1 MWKMSE
7 HFDNADLFLSL
18 KTLTAAD
25 FAELGTGMVGYV
37 GAEEDD
43 EGALKFTLRDANGAL
58 LATAETLEG
67 TKIAADHLDVEIA
80 ITH

>member
-7 HFDNADLFLSL
+7 SFDQADLLLEL

-25 FAELGTGMVGYV
+25 FAELGAGLVSYV
-37 GAEEDD
+37 AAEVDDDGAE
-43 EGALKFTLRDANGAL
+43 KFTLRDANGTL

-67 TKIAADHLDVEIA
+67 TRIAADHLEVEIA
-80 ITH
+80 VTH